1 MGTFLSNKWFASVGV
16 ASGSVSVG
24 AGVVII
30 VVGSVVGSTVTE
42 DVVVEVSGVESYES
56 TPVQDVS
63 IIPADVTTIKNT
75 MTSRFIS

>member
-1 MGTFLSNKWFASVGV
+1 
-16 ASGSVSVG
+16 
-24 AGVVII
+24 VII

-42 DVVVEVSGVESYES
+42 DVVVEVSGVESSES